1 MVRFVFLLLV
11 RTWICIGT
19 SISTNY
25 PDVQLEQTSQS
36 DIIPLSTSTLI
47 FIIIH
52 LKIQL
57 KNITQQPGVAVN
69 KWQQI
74 TRERAVDLI
83 PAPIQERVVVLDVQ
97 IHSVP
102 GHQLQDGRVTSGTV
116 TSGGVAIEG
125 VDVDVIVVELHPRLL
140 SLLSKG
146 VVVEGVDTSHWR
158 REDAGVDVKVLS

>member
-1 MVRFVFLLLV
+1 M
-11 RTWICIGT
+11 
-19 SISTNY
+19 
-25 PDVQLEQTSQS
+25 
-36 DIIPLSTSTLI
+36 
-47 FIIIH
+47 
-52 LKIQL
+52 
-57 KNITQQPGVAVN
+57 AVN
-69 KWQQI
+69 GWQQI
-74 TRERAVDLI
+74 TRECTVDLI

-97 IHSVP
+97 IHSISS
-102 GHQLQDGRVTSGTV
+102 HQLQDGRVTAGTI